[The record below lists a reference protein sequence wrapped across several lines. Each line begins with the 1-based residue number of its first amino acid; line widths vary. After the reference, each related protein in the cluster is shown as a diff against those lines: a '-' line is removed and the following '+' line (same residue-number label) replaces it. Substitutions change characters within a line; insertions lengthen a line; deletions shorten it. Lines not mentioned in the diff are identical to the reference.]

1 MTESEYNA
9 LNGVRRSELWRL
21 NPRNGGTPQKFLWY
35 TTHPEEPSHAMM
47 LGSVAHKFILEPDSF
62 YDEFAPAPCVDRR
75 TKEGKSIWSEFMGTL
90 NNRIIVSADDMTV
103 VEEMNDA
110 FWSTP
115 FVEALIEGAEHEK
128 VFVWTD
134 EMTGEE
140 CKIRADSI
148 RIMSDGTPLIVDYKT
163 TTDASPDG
171 FPRKAMSLGYDF
183 QAGMYCEGVEKVL
196 GKAPRFVFI
205 AQEKVAPYAV
215 NIMEADPE
223 FIQRGKDIF
232 RELIG
237 IYHECKT
244 TDNWWGYLGKE
255 NIIGKLNLPQWAAKS
270 DE

>member
-1 MTESEYNA
+1 MTEKQYQQTK
-9 LNGVRRSELWRL
+9 GVRRSELWLL
-21 NPRNGGTPQKFLWY
+21 NPRNGGTPEKFLWF

-47 LGSVAHKFILEPDSF
+47 LGSVAHKFILEPDTF
-62 YDEFAPAPCVDRR
+62 WDEFASAPCVDRR
-75 TKEGKSIWSEFMGTL
+75 TKEGKSIWAEFMETL
-90 NNRIIVSADDMTV
+90 NHRTIVSADDMSV
-103 VEEMNDA
+103 VEEMNDE
-110 FWSTP
+110 FWRTP
-115 FVEALIEGAEHEK
+115 FVDALVEGAEHERL
-128 VFVWTD
+128 FVWTD

-140 CKIRADSI
+140 CKVRVDSI

-163 TTDASPDG
+163 TNDASPDG
-171 FPRKAMSLGYDF
+171 FIRKALSLGYDF

-205 AQEKVAPYAV
+205 AQEKTAPYAV

-244 TDNWWGYLGKE
+244 TDNWWGYLGKD
-255 NIIGKLNLPQWAAKS
+255 NSIGKLSLPAWAS
-270 DE
+270 NNE